1 MEGALTTAWNG
12 TKADISARER
22 VWKCRLIHDCE
33 WFSYRDRGVSISLSG
48 CHLILSHFEPHVGLH
63 NRWTNEF
70 IECRTCFGYTTVLLN
85 AFVDSIICPIQC
97 TPLIAPEAVYQTH
110 IEIFTLNNIWL
121 KNVHKQSQYL
131 DIYGTKNQKGPFL
144 DDANFGRFLLT
155 PVILPK
161 RKSLFNS

>member
-1 MEGALTTAWNG
+1 MCGN
-12 TKADISARER
+12 
-22 VWKCRLIHDCE
+22 
-33 WFSYRDRGVSISLSG
+33 
-48 CHLILSHFEPHVGLH
+48 VGS
-63 NRWTNEF
+63 
-70 IECRTCFGYTTVLLN
+70 YTTVNGSAIETGGCLLLCRAVISFCPTLSPMSAYITAEQMN
-85 AFVDSIICPIQC
+85 SLSAELVLVIQPFYWMLLKVDSIICLIQC